1 MGQPGARMA
10 PKRCT
15 QPGAGEDGRVEAKQ
29 SLQNLQGLKGIFV
42 RGSGEEGYEKEKVL
56 GRKRRRHG

>member
-1 MGQPGARMA
+1 MA